1 MVLLIVLEYLKNKDL
16 TYEQAMS
23 RLESISDLL
32 DNGEVS
38 LDESISFFE
47 ESMELIKYC
56 EDKLDDLKQKIEII
70 DNKGK

>member
-1 MVLLIVLEYLKNKDL
+1 MLEYLKNKDL

>member
-47 ESMELIKYC
+47 ES
-56 EDKLDDLKQKIEII
+56 I
-70 DNKGK
+70 DVYKRQG